1 MTSNS
6 CPSVCLFVRWSV
18 FSPFCEHDISG
29 TPCENFFKLCT
40 SLTLTHT
47 PDPWTRR
54 WTWWS
59 EIKGVSSSVC
69 SDQNG
74 NFKPYQ
80 SISTVLWQERDW
92 KLNLK
97 KHKVSGIS
105 FRHLQVLHHR
115 IFSAVIV
122 ETKTGYFWQEV
133 WPSVAMFVATRA
145 WNISISVYGY

>member
-1 MTSNS
+1 MWPRTVVRL
-6 CPSVCLFVRWSV
+6 SVRLSV
-18 FSPFCEHDISG
+18 FSPSCEHDISG
-29 TPCENFFKLCT
+29 TPWENFFKLCT
-40 SLTLTHT
+40 SLTLTPD
-47 PDPWTRR
+47 PDPWTRQ

-69 SDQNG
+69 SDQSG

-115 IFSAVIV
+115 IFPAVFV
-122 ETKTGYFWQEV
+122 ETKTWYFWQEV
-133 WPSVAMFVATRA
+133 RPSAAMFVVTRA
-145 WNISISVYGY
+145 WNISISVCGY